1 MSSTTPLPITDE
13 EYLYLERRAEF
24 KHELIDGVVVAMAG
38 VRRAHSLI
46 CTNLS
51 RIISSQLLDKPCEV
65 HAIDFRVRAEKRRNY
80 FYPDLVIA
88 CDDPQFVDNE
98 FDTLTNPTV
107 IIEILSPSTEKIDR
121 GPKFHA
127 YLKIPSLKAYLMIA
141 QDRYSVEIYSRQG
154 EGWHYQRYQMPED
167 RIEIESIGVRL
178 TVAEIYHLVKFPPGP
193 DPNEASANG

>member
-1 MSSTTPLPITDE
+1 MSSATPLPITDE

-51 RIISSQLLDKPCEV
+51 RIISSQLLDK
-65 HAIDFRVRAEKRRNY
+65 
-80 FYPDLVIA
+80 
-88 CDDPQFVDNE
+88 PQFVDNE

-154 EGWHYQRYQMPED
+154 EGWHYQHYQAGEK

-178 TVAEIYHLVKFPPGP
+178 TVAEIYHLVVFPPGP
-193 DPNEASANG
+193 DPNETSTSG